1 VSHKILVLED
11 NKLLLA
17 TLEEFLSDHG
27 YAVKTAALGAE
38 ALDLSYEEDFDLFLL
53 DVKVPDISGFDFLK
67 QMREYGDNTPA
78 IFLTSLR
85 DKDSLGIGFELGGDD
100 YIKKPFDLQELLF
113 RIKAVL
119 SRGTDNDKTLKINEH
134 FYMDLKRKRLLKNG
148 VDLNINLKDFQ
159 LLKLLVKDAGKV
171 VTTEMIIEKLWK
183 NEEANIGSLRVY
195 VTNLKKILGKNS
207 IVNIRGIGYKFE
219 EQ

>member
-17 TLEEFLSDHG
+17 TLEEFLCDNG
-27 YAVKTAALGAE
+27 YTVRTAIFGEKALE
-38 ALDLSYEEDFDLFLL
+38 LSYEEDFDLFLL
-53 DVKVPDISGFDFLK
+53 DVKVPDISGFEFLK

-85 DKDSLGIGFELGGDD
+85 DKESLGIGFELGGDD
-100 YIKKPFDLQELLF
+100 YIKKPFDLDELLF
-113 RIKAVL
+113 RVKAVL
-119 SRGTDNDKTLKINEH
+119 LRKIDNEKSLKINEH
-134 FYMDLKRKRLLKNG
+134 FILDIKRKRLLKDA

-159 LLKLLVKDAGKV
+159 LLKLLVGDVGKV
-171 VTTEMIIEKLWK
+171 VTKEMIVEKLWK

-195 VTNLKKILGKNS
+195 ITNLKKIFGKDS
-207 IVNIRGIGYKFE
+207 IVNIRGVGYKFE
-219 EQ
+219 G